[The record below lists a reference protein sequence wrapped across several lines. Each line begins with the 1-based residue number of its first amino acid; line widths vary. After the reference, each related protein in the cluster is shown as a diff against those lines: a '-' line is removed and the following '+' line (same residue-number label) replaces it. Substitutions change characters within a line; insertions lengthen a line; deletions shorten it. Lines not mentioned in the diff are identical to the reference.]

1 VLRPLYKCVEKYG
14 VKLSFFNADIPIRE
28 AITPLIQSD
37 TKFIISTLSSNV
49 TGKTIE
55 PHELA
60 NVAKENN
67 LKLILDASQYLGH
80 KNLDLKDMHF
90 SALCCAGH
98 KSLFGIQGSSFVI
111 INDTDLIDPLCEG
124 GSGIDSFA
132 HEMPVWLPERF
143 EAGTLSTPSIGSLYA
158 GIEFIKNLGIEAIE
172 KKLSH
177 LTSLSTDMLRS
188 NENITLYGA
197 ENGIMA
203 FNLKNYNSSYVS
215 DMLDKV
221 GIATRSGFHC
231 APIVHEALG
240 TTERGA
246 VRVSFSYFNSEQDI
260 YRLAKALESI

>member
-1 VLRPLYKCVEKYG
+1 
-14 VKLSFFNADIPIRE
+14 
-28 AITPLIQSD
+28 
-37 TKFIISTLSSNV
+37 
-49 TGKTIE
+49 
-55 PHELA
+55 
-60 NVAKENN
+60 
-67 LKLILDASQYLGH
+67 
-80 KNLDLKDMHF
+80 
-90 SALCCAGH
+90 
-98 KSLFGIQGSSFVI
+98 
-111 INDTDLIDPLCEG
+111 
-124 GSGIDSFA
+124 
-132 HEMPVWLPERF
+132 MPVWLPERF
-143 EAGTLSTPSIGSLYA
+143 EAGTLSTPSIASLYA

-172 KKLSH
+172 KKLLH
-177 LTSLSTDMLRS
+177 LASLSTDMLRS

-203 FNLKNYNSSYVS
+203 FDLKNYNSSYVS